1 MTCVSAGIAAGT
13 LLLAGFPLSAT
24 ADNYDLSQDSY
35 LDIPIQ
41 ETGIVDVVLDGDTF
55 RFIEEGATDN
65 VTVRLLGVN
74 TPKIRGFN
82 NANRD

>member
-1 MTCVSAGIAAGT
+1 MTGVAAGIAVGA
-13 LLLAGFPLSAT
+13 LILVGFPVNAT